1 MTPEQRHQASEQ
13 LRDRV
18 YGNHAPDVREAHPI
32 GLDQLITNK
41 EAIKR
46 PKDLEDLKY
55 LKRAKGDNTS

>member
-1 MTPEQRHQASEQ
+1 MTPEQRQEAAEQ

-18 YGNHAPDVREAHPI
+18 YGKDAPDVKKAHLI

-55 LKRAKGDNTS
+55 LKKAKEDNPS